1 MLVNGDGQ
9 EQQCGFPFILK
20 ILCTSA
26 TDLFFVMYIQYRKF
40 ICNITFNSSQIALVF
55 HRDSLS
61 ESKSF
66 VMSQQKLIP
75 LVIIYK

>member
-1 MLVNGDGQ
+1 MLLNGDRE

-40 ICNITFNSSQIALVF
+40 IYAILHLTV
-55 HRDSLS
+55 H
-61 ESKSF
+61 
-66 VMSQQKLIP
+66 KLH
-75 LVIIYK
+75 